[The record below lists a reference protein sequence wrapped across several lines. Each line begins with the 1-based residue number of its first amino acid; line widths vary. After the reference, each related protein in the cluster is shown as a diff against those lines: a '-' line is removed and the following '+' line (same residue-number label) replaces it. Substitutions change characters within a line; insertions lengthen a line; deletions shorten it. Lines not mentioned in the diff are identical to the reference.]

1 MDLGLGLGNLT
12 LPLKPLNGRIKFR
25 LRFTLLQSTSCDPGH
40 LRALMFPNN
49 HHCLHQRSQRL
60 VEGPKAS
67 EPQKASSK
75 ARESS
80 PAPQLPSVPA
90 LGSWTR
96 AQNSMKAESI
106 VCLMFCFAHKERMRK
121 PRYYISDI

>member
-25 LRFTLLQSTSCDPGH
+25 LRFTRLQSTSCDPGH
-40 LRALMFPNN
+40 LRALTFPNN

-60 VEGPKAS
+60 DEGPKAS

-80 PAPQLPSVPA
+80 PAPQCACTRELD
-90 LGSWTR
+90 LGSEF
-96 AQNSMKAESI
+96 NESR
-106 VCLMFCFAHKERMRK
+106 VYCMFNVLFCSQRENAKTQILYF
-121 PRYYISDI
+121 